1 MSHFFS
7 QKWSFKKEILS
18 LVFSSKIKHFTYCKS
33 LWSYFSI
40 IDLILN
46 AWFDLK
52 IDLIM
57 VSWMLDNWPLQSP
70 SNEWLKVDYLLE
82 FGQWLYS
89 NEFPLQDAIDQLE
102 WAVDIMLNMKTETD
116 LKKEAEAGLKIR
128 IDSFFVEFIKF
139 I

>member
-1 MSHFFS
+1 
-7 QKWSFKKEILS
+7 
-18 LVFSSKIKHFTYCKS
+18 
-33 LWSYFSI
+33 
-40 IDLILN
+40 
-46 AWFDLK
+46 
-52 IDLIM
+52 
-57 VSWMLDNWPLQSP
+57 MLGNWPLQSP

-128 IDSFFVEFIKF
+128 IDFSLIIHSFNQIFEI
-139 I
+139 II